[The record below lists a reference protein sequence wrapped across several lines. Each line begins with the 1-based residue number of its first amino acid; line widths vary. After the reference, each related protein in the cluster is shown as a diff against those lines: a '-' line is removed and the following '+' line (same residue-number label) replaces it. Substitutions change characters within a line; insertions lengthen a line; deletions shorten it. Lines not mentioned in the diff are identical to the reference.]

1 MRQEIISDK
10 AQDYVSRLYA
20 ENEYPCGIRGIESN
34 VMEAF
39 IDGAQ
44 WRIDS
49 VWHKKHTVIPDVGR
63 LALLELIDP
72 DSHKIVYK
80 IDIYSGYE
88 WKWLTHYE
96 YSGLIRFAYID
107 DLLPERKEEKNG
119 GR

>member
-20 ENEYPCGIRGIESN
+20 ENEYPCGLCDIESD

-49 VWHKKHTVIPDVGR
+49 VWHDAKKEKPNGMSVILIDFANDAGEEYELGVSSEDLVGAKRWAYISDLIPD
-63 LALLELIDP
+63 
-72 DSHKIVYK
+72 
-80 IDIYSGYE
+80 
-88 WKWLTHYE
+88 
-96 YSGLIRFAYID
+96 
-107 DLLPERKEEKNG
+107 RKEG